1 MAPGASAATLYCQ
14 MKSEDEIRNS
24 CRITLAIG
32 EVEEC
37 PQGACAFWEHGGA
50 VIESACALER
60 LQIDVRRPDLAAYLV
75 ELRGALE
82 AARDAREREAARAAF
97 AELVPPELSGR

>member
-1 MAPGASAATLYCQ
+1 MAPGLSATTLCSE
-14 MKSEDEIRNS
+14 MTSEDEIRHP
-24 CRITLAIG
+24 CRIKLAIG
-32 EVEEC
+32 EADEC

-50 VIESACALER
+50 VIESGCALER

-75 ELRGALE
+75 ELRSALE